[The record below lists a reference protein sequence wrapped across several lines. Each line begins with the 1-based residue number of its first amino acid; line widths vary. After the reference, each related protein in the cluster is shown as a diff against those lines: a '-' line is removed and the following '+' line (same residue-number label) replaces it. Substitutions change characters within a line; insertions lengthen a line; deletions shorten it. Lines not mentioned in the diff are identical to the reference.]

1 MKLYVGA
8 VIKNHEK
15 TWSHFQKLLET
26 LFQTFPGTVACVYE
40 DNSTDATPR
49 LLAEFQAA
57 HPTEFFYISEAYDQS
72 QIYIRTWDN
81 KPFRVHCISLARNK
95 LMELLEEKGMGATGD
110 FCMMVDPDV
119 PTGFVIDSIID
130 AIRNFPRHV
139 HALFANGM
147 DVNGRYYDTFAYRDL
162 NYPYGVELYG
172 EYNIDRYNQLYST
185 IKRKINPSDPLI
197 PVMSAFAGIAI
208 YRAEAIKGR
217 RYSAV
222 PTASLDRLYR
232 TIYDNFPQ
240 HPEVRLVKDVQKKPD
255 THIRGSLLGIYLHKP
270 KEAGGFFYFNCSGA
284 NYPIACEHVALH
296 ADMIAAGYDKLFVC
310 PSLIYK
316 SDHH

>member
-8 VIKNHEK
+8 VVKNHEK

-26 LFQTFPGTVACVYE
+26 LFQTFPGTIACVYE

-49 LLAEFQAA
+49 LLAEFHAA
-57 HPTEFFYISEAYDQS
+57 HPNEFFYISEAYDQT
-72 QIYIRTWDN
+72 QIHIRTWDN
-81 KPFRVHCISLARNK
+81 KPYRVHCIALGRNK
-95 LMELLEEKGMGATGD
+95 LMELLEEKGMGAAGD

-119 PTGFVIDSIID
+119 PTHFIADSIIGV
-130 AIRNFPRHV
+130 IRNFPTEA

-147 DVNGRYYDTFAYRDL
+147 NRSGCYYDSFAYRDL

-172 EYNIDRYNQLYST
+172 EYNINRYYAMQAGLRRHIPPT
-185 IKRKINPSDPLI
+185 DPLI
-197 PVMSAFAGIAI
+197 PVMSAFGGIGI
-208 YRAEAIKGR
+208 YRAETIKGR
-217 RYSAV
+217 RYSAT
-222 PTASLDRLYR
+222 PTAALDRLYR

-240 HPEVRLVKDVQKKPD
+240 HPEVKLVKEVQKKPD

-284 NYPIACEHVALH
+284 NYPIVCEHVAFH
-296 ADMIAAGYDKLFVC
+296 AEMIAAGYDKLFVC
-310 PSLIYK
+310 PQLIYL